1 MTRVEYLFARFD
13 EEATAARSTLW
24 DVEVKRHIAAACA
37 QAIDEG
43 TDVGRSDLARLVLG
57 LLAAPY
63 VGREDYREEWDPQ
76 PNG

>member
-1 MTRVEYLFARFD
+1 MTRVEFLNARFD
-13 EEATAARSTLW
+13 EEATAAHSTLW

-37 QAIDEG
+37 RAIDEG
-43 TDVGRSDLARLVLG
+43 TDGPRSDLARLILG

-63 VGREDYREEWDPQ
+63 VGREDYREEWDPP